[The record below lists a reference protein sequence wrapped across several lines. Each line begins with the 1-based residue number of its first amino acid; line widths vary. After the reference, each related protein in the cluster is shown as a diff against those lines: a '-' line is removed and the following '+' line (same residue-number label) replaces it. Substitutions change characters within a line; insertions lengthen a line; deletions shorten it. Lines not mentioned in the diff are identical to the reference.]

1 MKDNFFDNLEDYKE
15 NKKIKCVNC
24 GREVKDLEK
33 GCTYCNNSKEYNTE
47 NYNVKLENIMRENNF
62 ISSVLKS
69 IAWIILGIGCIGGI
83 IIGQQYEENALIV
96 LLEIWVISGIA
107 TMLLLSLAEI
117 VQILHDIRFKIWNS
131 KKKS

>member
-1 MKDNFFDNLEDYKE
+1 MKDDFFDNLDDYAKS
-15 NKKIKCVNC
+15 KKVKCFNC

-117 VQILHDIRFKIWNS
+117 VQILHDVRFKMWNS

>member
-33 GCTYCNNSKEYNTE
+33 GCPYCNSLKEYNTE

-117 VQILHDIRFKIWNS
+117 VQILHDIRFKIWKG
-131 KKKS
+131 KK